1 MPTAIPVAPLT
12 SRFGIAEGKTF
23 GSVNVSSKL
32 GVKLTVS
39 LLRSNKISS
48 AALVRRASV

>member
-1 MPTAIPVAPLT
+1 MPTAMPVAPFT
-12 SRFGIAEGKTF
+12 SRFGIAEGRTF

-48 AALVRRASV
+48 AAFVSLASV